1 MVFIAGDEFG
11 PLAGHLFQIVKTL
24 YGLKSSGKRWHD
36 RLHDVLRD
44 LGFTPS
50 KAKEDIWMK
59 GMGDH
64 YDYITVYVDDLLIAS
79 KDPKSII
86 EALESDP
93 INFKLKGMGPLSF
106 HLGHNYFCD
115 EDGTRCYGPK

>member
-1 MVFIAGDEFG
+1 MKA
-11 PLAGHLFQIVKTL
+11 L

-44 LGFTPS
+44 LSFTPS
-50 KAKEDIWMK
+50 KAEEDIWMK
-59 GMGDH
+59 DMGDH
-64 YDYITVYVDDLLIAS
+64 YDYIAVYVDDLLIAS

-93 INFKLKGMGPLSF
+93 INFKLKGTGPLSF
-106 HLGHNYFCD
+106 HLGCDYFS
-115 EDGTRCYGPK
+115 